1 MITIETN
8 HTGGATNVI
17 GPVRNT
23 YTATTKLDVK
33 SLLINN
39 TDNHS
44 IRVKLWLT
52 NGTNDFYI
60 LGGTGSWLRMGTG
73 YTADIFEKTPFSYDG
88 TFELRLST
96 DTGHTAASF
105 LNYEIV
111 RSFDV

>member
-1 MITIETN
+1 MKTIETN

-23 YTATTKLDVK
+23 YTATTQLDVK
-33 SLLINN
+33 SLVINN
-39 TDNHS
+39 TDNSS
-44 IRVKLWLT
+44 IRLRLWLT

-60 LGGTGSWLRMGTG
+60 LGGTGSWFRMGVN
-73 YTADIFEKTPFSYDG
+73 YSADVFDKTPFSYDG

-105 LNYEIV
+105 LNYEIM
-111 RSFDV
+111 RSFDA

>member
-23 YTATTKLDVK
+23 YTAKEQLDVK
-33 SLLINN
+33 SLIVNN
-39 TDNHS
+39 SDNSS

-52 NGTNDFYI
+52 NGTTDYYI
-60 LGGTGSWLRMGTG
+60 LGGTASWFRMGTG

-96 DTGHTAASF
+96 DTGHTASSF
-105 LNYEIV
+105 LNYELI